1 MTKEKLTEMP
11 RYTVD
16 EYKETPAIEADT
28 IFPAVIVEVK
38 EIERKIKGEDVK
50 KISFKAKLSA
60 PGTDWDGYHYTGEV
74 FARLTEH
81 PDNQFRL
88 WVESLL
94 GHELPVGYDLD
105 TDKLVDMNCR
115 VAIGYR
121 EYEKDGKQRWAN
133 FISDI
138 LPAR

>member
-1 MTKEKLTEMP
+1 MGN
-11 RYTVD
+11 YTVE
-16 EYKETPAIEADT
+16 EYKEVPPIAADT
-28 IFPAVIVEVK
+28 IFPAKIVKVE
-38 EIERKIKGEDVK
+38 EIERTINGEPAK
-50 KISFKAKLSA
+50 KIRFKAKISA
-60 PGTDWDGYHYTGEV
+60 PGTDWDNFHYNGEV

-81 PDNQFRL
+81 PDNQFRV

-105 TDKLVDMNCR
+105 TEKLVDLNCR

-121 EYEKDGKQRWAN
+121 EYKKDGKDRWAN
-133 FISDI
+133 FISDV